1 MDAPNLNADTP
12 PVRQEAVTPRQE
24 DDLPGKNINLTP
36 NALTVL
42 KRRYLRKDAEGR
54 IVESPE
60 EMFRRVADAI
70 AAAERIHDV
79 EADVEAVADQFY
91 EAMASLDFLPNSPTL
106 MNAGTEIGQLSACF
120 VLPVEDDMAHIF
132 DAVKATALIHQ
143 SGGGTGFSFSR
154 LRPAGDVVRSTGGI
168 ASGPVSF
175 MRVFDTSTDV
185 IKQGGRR
192 RGANM
197 GILRVDHPDIMDF
210 ITCKEQEGAFAN
222 FNISVAV
229 TDAFMQ
235 AVKADAE
242 YDLIN
247 PRTKQVVKRLKARAV
262 FDKIVEMAW
271 RNGEPGLIFIDRI
284 NAANPTPH
292 VGKIESTN
300 PCITGD
306 SWVLTDEG
314 PAQVADALGRPTRLA
329 LHGEFYETT
338 PDGFFRTGV
347 KPVVAIRT
355 DRGYRLMATP
365 DHLVRVATAVTRKR
379 VHTEWKAAGDLQPG
393 DKLVLS
399 DNRGLVW
406 EGPGTFEHGY
416 LLGLLVGDGTL
427 KSEGGVISVWGH
439 SEGDQ
444 SVMAAAEAAAQTL
457 PHRVDFAGFQKVI
470 EDREEHR
477 LRLAALRDLAAE
489 FGLEPG
495 SKRIT
500 SQLERTGYD
509 FHRGFLRGL
518 FDADGSVQ
526 GTQAKG
532 VSVRLWQADLGNL
545 EAVQRMLHRLGIAST
560 IYANRKPEGE
570 KALPDG
576 QQGQRTYHVQAGHEL
591 VISCDNLAVFAEIV
605 GFANVEKQAALLSRL
620 QMYRRDLNRER
631 FVASVTEV
639 VPLGEQEV
647 FDVQVP
653 GVNAFDANGIH
664 VHNCGEQPLLP
675 YESCNLGSINLG
687 HMVTADGQ
695 IDYDRL
701 GRIVDL
707 AVRFLDNVIDVN
719 RYPLP
724 QIAEMSRANRK
735 IGLGVMG
742 FADMLIQL
750 GVAYDSPDGVRLAE
764 EVMSFIQE
772 RARQAS
778 IALARE
784 RSPFPNFPGSALE
797 QAGSPPIRNATVT
810 TIAPT
815 GSISIIANCSSG
827 IEPYFALAFVRHVL
841 DDDRLVEVI
850 PLFEQVARARGFYSP
865 DLIETIAE
873 HGSCQGVEG
882 VPPDVQR
889 IFVTAHDIAP
899 DWHIRMQAAFQKY
912 TDNAVSK
919 TINFP
924 NQATQADVRQ
934 AYLLAYELGCKGL
947 TIYRDGSRQ
956 VQVLTKGTTEKAVV
970 SSADGRRVP
979 RPRPAVTWGTTEK
992 IPLGCG
998 QTLYVTVNEDERGLF
1013 EVFATMGKS
1022 GGCMASHSEALG
1034 RLISLALRSG
1044 IDIRAILRQ
1053 LRGIRCPA
1061 PVWRNGTRILSCA
1074 DAIGQ
1079 AIERYINGKEGKPV
1093 ASAQGKPSPPVS
1105 KTIAGTCP
1113 ECPECG
1119 SLLEF
1124 SEGCV
1129 TCRAC
1134 GYSQCG

>member
-1 MDAPNLNADTP
+1 MDTP
-12 PVRQEAVTPRQE
+12 VLNVITPPARRGTATQQRE
-24 DDLPGKNINLTP
+24 GDLSGKNTNLTP

-42 KRRYLRKDAEGR
+42 KRRYLRKDSEGR

-60 EMFRRVADAI
+60 KMFRRVADAV
-70 AAAERIHDV
+70 AAAERIYDAK
-79 EADVEAVADQFY
+79 ADVEALADQFY
-91 EAMASLDFLPNSPTL
+91 EALANVDFLPNSPTV

-120 VLPVEDDMAHIF
+120 VLPIDDDMSSIF
-132 DAVKATALIHQ
+132 DAVKSTALIHQ

-197 GILRVDHPDIMDF
+197 GILRVDHPDIVEF
-210 ITCKEQEGAFAN
+210 ITCKEQEGGFAN

-247 PRTKQVVKRLKARAV
+247 PRTGQVTKRLKARAV

-271 RNGEPGLIFIDRI
+271 GNGEPGLIFIDRI

-292 VGKIESTN
+292 VGQIESTN
-300 PCITGD
+300 PCITGG

-314 PAQVADALGRPTRLA
+314 PAQVAGALGRPMHLA

-338 PDGFFRTGV
+338 SDGFFRTGV

-427 KSEGGVISVWGH
+427 KSEGDVISVWGH
-439 SEGDQ
+439 GEGDQ
-444 SVMAAAEAAAQTL
+444 SVLAAAEAAAQTL

-526 GTQAKG
+526 GTQAKA

-576 QQGQRTYHVQAGHEL
+576 RQGQRMYHVQAGHEL
-591 VISCDNLAVFAEIV
+591 VISCDNLAVFAEVV

-639 VPLGEQEV
+639 MTLGEQEV

-675 YESCNLGSINLG
+675 YESCNLGSINVG

-695 IDYDRL
+695 IDYDKL
-701 GRIVDL
+701 GRTVAL

-724 QIAEMSRANRK
+724 QIAELTRANRK

-742 FADMLIQL
+742 FADMLVRL
-750 GVAYDSPDGVRLAE
+750 GVAYDSLDGVRVAE

-772 RARQAS
+772 RARRAS
-778 IALARE
+778 ITLAE
-784 RSPFPNFPGSALE
+784 RRGPFPSFGGSALE
-797 QAGSPPIRNATVT
+797 QAGSPPVRNATVT

-827 IEPYFALAFVRHVL
+827 IEPYFALAFARHVL
-841 DDDRLVEVI
+841 DNDRLIEII
-850 PLFEQVARARGFYSP
+850 PLFEEVAHARDFYSP
-865 DLIETIAE
+865 ELLEKVAE
-873 HGSCQGVEG
+873 SGSVQHVEG
-882 VPPDVQR
+882 IPPDVQH

-899 DWHIRMQAAFQKY
+899 DWHIRMQAAFQKF

-924 NQATQADVRQ
+924 YQATQADVRQ
-934 AYLLAYELGCKGL
+934 AYLLAYDLGCKGL

-956 VQVLTKGTTEKAVV
+956 VQVLTKGTTEKTTV
-970 SSADGRRVP
+970 SGTDGHRSP
-979 RPRPAVTWGTTEK
+979 RPRPSVTWGATEK
-992 IPLGCG
+992 IALGCG
-998 QTLYVTVNEDERGLF
+998 QTLYVTVNEDEQGLF

-1034 RLISLALRSG
+1034 RLISLSLRSG
-1044 IDIRAILRQ
+1044 LDTQAILRQ

-1079 AIERYINGKEGKPV
+1079 AIEQYINDKEN
-1093 ASAQGKPSPPVS
+1093 KPSGPAQDKPSIPVS
-1105 KTIAGTCP
+1105 KIIAGTCP

-1129 TCRAC
+1129 VCRAC

>member
-1 MDAPNLNADTP
+1 MSD
-12 PVRQEAVTPRQE
+12 VTETKP
-24 DDLPGKNINLTP
+24 DLTA

-42 KRRYLRKDAEGR
+42 KKRYLRKDERGNIIETPA
-54 IVESPE
+54 
-60 EMFRRVADAI
+60 EMFWRVARAV
-70 AAAERIHDV
+70 AEADKLYDMA
-79 EADVEAVADQFY
+79 ADVEASARRFY
-91 EAMASLDFLPNSPTL
+91 ELMANLEFLPNSPTL
-106 MNAGTEIGQLSACF
+106 MNAGTPIGQLSACF
-120 VLPVEDDMAHIF
+120 VLPVDDDMVSIF
-132 DAVKATALIHQ
+132 EAVKATALIHQ

-292 VGKIESTN
+292 VGEIESTN
-300 PCITGD
+300 P
-306 SWVLTDEG
+306 
-314 PAQVADALGRPTRLA
+314 
-329 LHGEFYETT
+329 
-338 PDGFFRTGV
+338 
-347 KPVVAIRT
+347 
-355 DRGYRLMATP
+355 
-365 DHLVRVATAVTRKR
+365 
-379 VHTEWKAAGDLQPG
+379 
-393 DKLVLS
+393 
-399 DNRGLVW
+399 
-406 EGPGTFEHGY
+406 
-416 LLGLLVGDGTL
+416 
-427 KSEGGVISVWGH
+427 
-439 SEGDQ
+439 
-444 SVMAAAEAAAQTL
+444 
-457 PHRVDFAGFQKVI
+457 
-470 EDREEHR
+470 
-477 LRLAALRDLAAE
+477 
-489 FGLEPG
+489 
-495 SKRIT
+495 
-500 SQLERTGYD
+500 
-509 FHRGFLRGL
+509 
-518 FDADGSVQ
+518 
-526 GTQAKG
+526 
-532 VSVRLWQADLGNL
+532 
-545 EAVQRMLHRLGIAST
+545 
-560 IYANRKPEGE
+560 
-570 KALPDG
+570 
-576 QQGQRTYHVQAGHEL
+576 
-591 VISCDNLAVFAEIV
+591 
-605 GFANVEKQAALLSRL
+605 
-620 QMYRRDLNRER
+620 
-631 FVASVTEV
+631 
-639 VPLGEQEV
+639 
-647 FDVQVP
+647 
-653 GVNAFDANGIH
+653 
-664 VHNCGEQPLLP
+664 CGEQPLLP

-687 HMVTADGQ
+687 HMVTADGR
-695 IDYDRL
+695 IDYERL

>member
-1 MDAPNLNADTP
+1 MDTP
-12 PVRQEAVTPRQE
+12 IADVDTFLANREANNSS
-24 DDLPGKNINLTP
+24 DASALTS
-36 NALTVL
+36 NALIVL
-42 KRRYLRKDAEGR
+42 ERRYLRKDAAGQVTET
-54 IVESPE
+54 PT
-60 EMFRRVADAI
+60 EMFWRVARAV
-70 AAAERIHDV
+70 AAAECIHDPD
-79 EADVEAVADQFY
+79 ADIEVVAAQFY
-91 EAMASLDFLPNSPTL
+91 EAMSNLDFLPNSPTL

-120 VLPVEDDMAHIF
+120 VLPVEDDMASIF

-197 GILRVDHPDIMDF
+197 GILRVDHPDIMEF
-210 ITCKEQEGAFAN
+210 ITCKEREGAFAN
-222 FNISVAV
+222 FNISVAI

-247 PRTKQVVKRLKARAV
+247 PRTGQAVKSLKARAV

-292 VGKIESTN
+292 VGEIESTN

-314 PAQVADALGRPTRLA
+314 PAQVADVLGRPMRLA
-329 LHGEFYETT
+329 LHGEFHETA
-338 PDGFFRTGV
+338 PQGFFRTGV
-347 KPVVAIRT
+347 KPVVVIQT
-355 DRGYRLMATP
+355 DRGYRLVATP
-365 DHLVRVATAVTRKR
+365 DHLVRVATEVTRQG
-379 VHTEWKAAGDLQPG
+379 VHAGWKTAGEIQPG
-393 DKLVLS
+393 DRLVLS

-406 EGPGTFEHGY
+406 EGPGTFEQGY
-416 LLGLLVGDGTL
+416 LLGLLVGDDTL
-427 KSEGGVISVWGH
+427 QQEGGVLSVWGH
-439 SEGDQ
+439 GKGAQ
-444 SVMAAAEAAAQTL
+444 AVMAAAEAATQTL
-457 PHRVDFAGFQKVI
+457 PPRADFGGFQKVV
-470 EDREEHR
+470 EGQEEHR

-500 SQLERTGYD
+500 AQLERTGYD

-532 VSVRLWQADLGNL
+532 VSVRIWQADLGNL

-560 IYANRKPEGE
+560 IYANRKSAGE
-570 KALPDG
+570 KILPNG
-576 QQGQRTYHVQAGHEL
+576 QQGQHTYHVQTGHEL
-591 VISCDNLAVFAEIV
+591 VISGDNLAVFAEVV
-605 GFANVEKQAALLSRL
+605 GFADVEKQATLLDRL
-620 QMYRRDLNRER
+620 QAYRRNPNRER
-631 FVASVTEV
+631 FVAVVTKV
-639 VPLGEQEV
+639 LPLGEREV

-653 GVNAFDANGIH
+653 GVNAFEANGIH

-687 HMVTADGQ
+687 HMVTVDGR
-695 IDYDRL
+695 IDYDKL

-707 AVRFLDNVIDVN
+707 AVRFLDDVIDVN
-719 RYPLP
+719 HYSLP
-724 QIAEMSRANRK
+724 RIAEMTRANRK

-750 GVAYDSPDGVRLAE
+750 GVPYDSLEGVRVAE
-764 EVMSFIQE
+764 DVMGFIQE

-778 IALARE
+778 VALAQE
-784 RSPFPNFPGSALE
+784 RGPFPNFPGSTLE
-797 QAGSPPIRNATVT
+797 KAGSPPIRNATVT

-827 IEPYFALAFVRHVL
+827 IEPYFALAFVRHVM
-841 DDDRLVEVI
+841 DNDRLVEVN
-850 PLFEQVARARGFYSP
+850 PLFERVARERGFYSP
-865 DLIETIAE
+865 ELMAAVAE
-873 HGSCQGVEG
+873 NGGCQGMEN

-899 DWHIRMQAAFQKY
+899 EWHIRMQAAFQKY

-924 NQATQADVRQ
+924 NHATQADVRQ
-934 AYLLAYELGCKGL
+934 AYILAYELDCKGL
-947 TIYRDGSRQ
+947 TVYRDGSRQ
-956 VQVLTKGTTEKAVV
+956 EQVLTKGKAEQAAATR
-970 SSADGRRVP
+970 ADGHRSP
-979 RPRPAVTWGTTEK
+979 RPRPPVTWGATEK

-998 QTLYVTVNEDERGLF
+998 QTLYVTVNEDEQGLF

-1044 IDIRAILRQ
+1044 IDTQAILRQ

-1079 AIERYINGKEGKPV
+1079 AIEQYINGEQSKP
-1093 ASAQGKPSPPVS
+1093 PSRNRETVRSPVS
-1105 KTIAGTCP
+1105 KSLTDMCP

-1129 TCRAC
+1129 VCRTC